1 MNLPYPV
8 VIVNQ
13 DQAIR
18 SRRLFHLLQ
27 QSFSGYSRVDNVVKS
42 QIAFYGI
49 QEASRGAAIQRSLP
63 EVHGEEVREASSYG
77 CTERDWG

>member
-1 MNLPYPV
+1 MDTDESEDTQEALNLPCPV

-42 QIAFYGI
+42 QIASMAFRR
-49 QEASRGAAIQRSLP
+49 QMVLSF
-63 EVHGEEVREASSYG
+63 
-77 CTERDWG
+77 